1 MLPGRHILN
10 GSLLA
15 TNAVTMGAFVTLAP
29 TVPMVAAAFMGANTV
44 MSFIK
49 GFTTTAAIGGA
60 DMRTYSTGISITYM
74 RA

>member
-60 DMRTYSTGISITYM
+60 DMRTYATGISINYM